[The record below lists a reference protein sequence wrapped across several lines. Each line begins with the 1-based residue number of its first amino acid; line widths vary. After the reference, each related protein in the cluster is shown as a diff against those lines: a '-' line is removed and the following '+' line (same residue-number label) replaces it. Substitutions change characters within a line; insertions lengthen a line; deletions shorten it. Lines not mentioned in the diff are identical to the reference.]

1 MRAIRQSGFVSVAP
15 CKRVELSRLRWR
27 RRQSLASSA
36 YQVLH
41 GVRQRPLRSVD
52 REVVGRNTSER
63 EDSPEI
69 ERDRSSR
76 PYRSKGK
83 AESLAAPTRAA
94 WGAPGVRTATCNQR
108 GQREQGRSI
117 RFKRK
122 LVGPAKPMR
131 REGADDRV
139 EVRLTDS
146 TPRSGEP
153 ATWGSGQR

>member
-1 MRAIRQSGFVSVAP
+1 MRQICMSGSMSVAP

-27 RRQSLASSA
+27 RRQSL
-36 YQVLH
+36 
-41 GVRQRPLRSVD
+41 D

-94 WGAPGVRTATCNQR
+94 WGAPGVRTASMQPKGST
-108 GQREQGRSI
+108 GTREIHSVQAQACR
-117 RFKRK
+117 
-122 LVGPAKPMR
+122 
-131 REGADDRV
+131 
-139 EVRLTDS
+139 T
-146 TPRSGEP
+146 
-153 ATWGSGQR
+153 

>member
-94 WGAPGVRTATCNQR
+94 WGAPGVRTASMQPKGSTGTREIHPVQAQACRTCQADEARR
-108 GQREQGRSI
+108 G
-117 RFKRK
+117 
-122 LVGPAKPMR
+122 
-131 REGADDRV
+131 
-139 EVRLTDS
+139 
-146 TPRSGEP
+146 
-153 ATWGSGQR
+153 